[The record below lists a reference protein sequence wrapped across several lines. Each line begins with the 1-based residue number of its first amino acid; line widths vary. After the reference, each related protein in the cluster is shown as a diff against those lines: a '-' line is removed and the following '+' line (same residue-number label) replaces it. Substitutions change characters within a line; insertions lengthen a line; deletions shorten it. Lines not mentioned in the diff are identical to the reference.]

1 MSDTPFDPARL
12 IALVKSIPKGQVT
25 TYGRLAEALGGIRN
39 DRHQIGEMLHP
50 QCRETVMVLARG
62 GSAHEA
68 LLPCWRIVDD
78 NGDGILSPLSGPND
92 TISPNDPF
100 YQIVIQPLID
110 EGISLTAPG
119 YVIDPRYLYDLT
131 DGMR

>member
-68 LLPCWRIVDD
+68 LLPCWRIVDEYV
-78 NGDGILSPLSGPND
+78 GGVLSPLSGPND
-92 TISPNDPF
+92 AIPPDDPF
-100 YQIVIQPLID
+100 YQIVIQPLMD
-110 EGISLTAPG
+110 EGIPLMAPG
-119 YVIDPRYLYDLT
+119 YVIDPRYLYDPVSP
-131 DGMR
+131 